1 MSGIDY
7 LKKLLSEEGF
17 RYEETDRVIKFKY
30 QGGFFAILIRSS
42 SSRFV
47 QLVHTGFY
55 ETNNDMDRIGKALTA
70 CNEVN
75 KSEYIVKLILEQ
87 DYVWC
92 SYEFIPNSATT
103 GKDLIEALDA
113 MLRGRDSFMETVKEL

>member
-17 RYEETDRVIKFKY
+17 RYEETDKFIKFKY
-30 QGGFFAILIRSS
+30 QGVFFGILIHSS
-42 SSRFV
+42 SSCYV

-75 KSEYIVKLILEQ
+75 KSLYVVKLTLEQ
-87 DYVWC
+87 ETVWC

-113 MLRGRDSFMETVKEL
+113 MLRGRDSFMETVKEH